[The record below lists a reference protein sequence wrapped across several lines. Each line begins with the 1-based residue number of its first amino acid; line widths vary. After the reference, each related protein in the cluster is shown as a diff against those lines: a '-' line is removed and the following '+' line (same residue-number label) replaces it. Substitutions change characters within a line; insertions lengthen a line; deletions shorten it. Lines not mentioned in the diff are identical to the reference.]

1 MVGPPKSR
9 PPMSHRKSD
18 LGIPCPRK
26 ICQSSASQ
34 SSIRRFIGDMR
45 GDDAPALRHTYPSLA
60 LPPRAVGPRPF
71 GFGIADREVAT
82 KGCDVR
88 VQNGV
93 LNTFDIACP
102 PECRD
107 GGVPD

>member
-1 MVGPPKSR
+1 MSTR
-9 PPMSHRKSD
+9 P
-18 LGIPCPRK
+18 
-26 ICQSSASQ
+26 SQ

-93 LNTFDIACP
+93 LNTLDIACP
-102 PECRD
+102 PQCRD
-107 GGVPD
+107 GGVPHYRSIWPIPHLQPPLP